1 MTDKEL
7 AAALLSSAQIG
18 FDNILFELKDILR
31 IYRDR
36 LEDMDYKAANE
47 AVEEARLLARTV
59 EYKQDQLS
67 KLNSEIEAYWR
78 IVLHQGGETCR
89 IASSKSPSRAPPSPA
104 SSWTACNNIPL
115 PVVQSI
121 VGHASPAMTKI
132 YMDHASQADKQ
143 RFMDAM
149 PDLLSGKQE
158 RPKIPIADIIT
169 MIKNDAP
176 KNAILAALKQWA

>member
-1 MTDKEL
+1 
-7 AAALLSSAQIG
+7 
-18 FDNILFELKDILR
+18 
-31 IYRDR
+31 
-36 LEDMDYKAANE
+36 
-47 AVEEARLLARTV
+47 
-59 EYKQDQLS
+59 
-67 KLNSEIEAYWR
+67 
-78 IVLHQGGETCR
+78 
-89 IASSKSPSRAPPSPA
+89 
-104 SSWTACNNIPL
+104 
-115 PVVQSI
+115 
-121 VGHASPAMTKI
+121 MTKI